1 MSHIRLARE
10 FVSQNVAPINTV
22 IFCTT
27 GILIPLFDF
36 LRPRAPLLTYAA
48 LAVGLVFLLAIAA
61 RGLGYL
67 KQTPSALLVGFGV
80 CATLFSVGAV
90 ASYQHAAHGGVLAE
104 TVPSLQPLQA
114 SLLGLHADLQA
125 TNDSLNAQRILL
137 ADIKSG
143 RSDDPRVTLHNIG
156 IPWDFGKLQRASA
169 DGDLRVMELFLS
181 GGMPAY
187 DSSYGG
193 SLAGYVISA
202 KVPNAA
208 AQLALLEKHG
218 FALHGATAIT
228 KTPDANTP
236 TSLYALA
243 VEAGNKDAA
252 DYLLTKGFNK
262 TDYDSWLVEKKRR
275 HPRESGYWM

>member
-27 GILIPLFDF
+27 GILVPLFDF
-36 LRPRAPLLTYAA
+36 LRPRAPMLTYAA
-48 LAVGLVFLLAIAA
+48 IAVGLVFLVALAA
-61 RGLGYL
+61 RSLGYL
-67 KQTPSALLVGFGV
+67 KQTPAALLVGFGV

-90 ASYQHAAHGGVLAE
+90 ASYQHAAQGGVLAE
-104 TVPSLQPLQA
+104 TLPSLQPLQA
-114 SLLGLHADLQA
+114 SLLGLHTDLKA
-125 TNDSLNAQRILL
+125 ANDSLNAQRILL
-137 ADIKSG
+137 TDIKSG
-143 RSDDPRVTLHNIG
+143 RSDDPRVSLQNMG
-156 IPWDFGKLQRASA
+156 IPWDYGKLVRASA

-181 GGMPAY
+181 GGMRVY
-187 DSSYGG
+187 DSGYGG

-202 KVPNAA
+202 KVPDSA
-208 AQLALLEKHG
+208 AQLALLEQHG
-218 FALHGATAIT
+218 FALHGTTAVT

-243 VEAGNKDAA
+243 VEVGNKDAA
-252 DYLLTKGFNK
+252 DYLLTKGFSAA
-262 TDYDSWLVEKKRR
+262 DYDSWVIEKKRR